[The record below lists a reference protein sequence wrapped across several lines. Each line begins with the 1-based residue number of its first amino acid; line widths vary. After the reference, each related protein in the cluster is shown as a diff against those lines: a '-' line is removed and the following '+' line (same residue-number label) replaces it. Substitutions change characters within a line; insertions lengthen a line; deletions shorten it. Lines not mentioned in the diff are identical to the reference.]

1 LENCRFAAIAE
12 AKVKS
17 KDRQWHLAVVPNDP
31 SGAGSSFE

>member
-17 KDRQWHLAVVPNDP
+17 KDRQWLAVVPNDP